1 MAMETP
7 TVSTAGL
14 SKVANCQSRG
24 TGNLWRERPGKSPQP
39 LCVMPRT
46 QRLPIYEVATY
57 GAHSKG
63 VRRRPCG
70 HERLSDAFSARRE
83 ETLEEQEKGLTR
95 AQKCVILLTMKRKV
109 PESRPTMT
117 ELLRQALAE
126 SESLR
131 AVERATGVKRQSMM
145 KFLRREQSLRLDKA
159 DILAEYFGIDVKRKG
174 K

>member
-1 MAMETP
+1 
-7 TVSTAGL
+7 
-14 SKVANCQSRG
+14 
-24 TGNLWRERPGKSPQP
+24 
-39 LCVMPRT
+39 
-46 QRLPIYEVATY
+46 
-57 GAHSKG
+57 
-63 VRRRPCG
+63 
-70 HERLSDAFSARRE
+70 
-83 ETLEEQEKGLTR
+83 
-95 AQKCVILLTMKRKV
+95 MKHKV

-159 DILAEYFGIDVKRKG
+159 DILAAYFGIDVKRKG